1 MSGGGESDSLCDY
14 RPCFCSFFVGI
25 GRISTRL
32 SRQCRTEL
40 KNRIRVVFDSNSGKR
55 PNKNHQQKRSRACA
69 DMNDPFSFLCQ
80 CCNGGFCYAHGQA
93 LATDCTK
100 LTHLLANYF
109 VATVNIRLYRH
120 EIHFV
125 YANPWFRVWIQFLY
139 SILPGLRWKYMLVL
153 PHSANTYTSQIVENK
168 RDKSDTILCLA
179 IVNIDLSVLSL

>member
-100 LTHLLANYF
+100 LTHLLANFTLLLQWTFDYIGMKF
-109 VATVNIRLYRH
+109 ILFTRILDFAYEYN
-120 EIHFV
+120 F
-125 YANPWFRVWIQFLY
+125 WIQFYLD
-139 SILPGLRWKYMLVL
+139 R
-153 PHSANTYTSQIVENK
+153 VEN
-168 RDKSDTILCLA
+168 IC
-179 IVNIDLSVLSL
+179 